1 MEKIK
6 DIMTKEVISVT
17 PQTPVK
23 NIIEI
28 LAVKRITGLPVV
40 DENKKLLG
48 IISELDL
55 IGLLLENCDI
65 DGKTAE
71 NFITKDVVSFSINDT
86 IDKLCQYL
94 LNKPFRRVPIVD
106 NGCLVGIVSRADI
119 INLIW
124 KKYNERKNSPQ
135 Q

>member
-1 MEKIK
+1 
-6 DIMTKEVISVT
+6 MTKEVISIT
-17 PQTPVK
+17 PQTPIK
-23 NIIEI
+23 EIIEI
-28 LAVKRITGLPVV
+28 LAVKKITGVPVV

-55 IGLLLENCDI
+55 IGLLLQDSDI
-65 DGKTAE
+65 DNKKAE
-71 NFITKDVVSFSINDT
+71 DFITKDVTSFSANDG

-119 INLIW
+119 IALIW
-124 KKYNERKNSPQ
+124 KKYNERKNPSKS
-135 Q
+135 